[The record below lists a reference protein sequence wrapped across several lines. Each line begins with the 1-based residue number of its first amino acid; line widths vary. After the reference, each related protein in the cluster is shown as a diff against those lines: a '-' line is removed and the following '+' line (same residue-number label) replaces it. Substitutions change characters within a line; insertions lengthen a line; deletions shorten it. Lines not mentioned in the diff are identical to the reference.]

1 MSFGKFYRVENE
13 VREAFVGKISKSEW
27 YDGLGEIEIQNYE
40 SCDAEE
46 SIPAWVLA
54 LKKEESPLNLLFQGE
69 LRAEQNEYDDPEV
82 VFLGKDLIQSI
93 CLEFEAKGKPYFH
106 SLLQGVNCLP
116 DFWLYDS
123 MVSFLNESAEDGE
136 AVIIM
141 WGG

>member
-69 LRAEQNEYDDPEV
+69 LRAEQNEYDDLDV
-82 VFLGKDLIQSI
+82 VFLGKDLVRSI
-93 CLEFEAKGKPYFH
+93 FLEFEAKGKPYFQ

-123 MVSFLNESAEDGE
+123 MVSFLNESAENGE

>member
-1 MSFGKFYRVENE
+1 MSFGTFYRVEDK

-27 YDGLGEIEIQNYE
+27 YDVLGEIEIQSYE

-54 LKKEESPLNLLFQGE
+54 LKKEEAPLNLLFQGE
-69 LRAEQNEYDDPEV
+69 LRAEQNEYDDPDV
-82 VFLGKDLIQSI
+82 VFLGKNLIRSI
-93 CLEFEAKGKPYFH
+93 VLEIGVKGRPYFQT
-106 SLLQGVNCLP
+106 LLQGVNCLP
-116 DFWLYDS
+116 DFWLFDS
-123 MVSFLNESAEDGE
+123 MFTFLNESAEKDE